1 MQLYCQDLVQKKWL
15 KRLDPARSLKK
26 RLGLAIATT
35 ILLFSLLLSWIVV
48 NTSKTQIKADSSR
61 FVEQLAYQMSRNLDR
76 DMFVHYQEIHM
87 LSTLEV
93 LRDSHHSLASKRD
106 LLTRLQK
113 AYKNYAWIGLT
124 DSEGMVVASTNQ
136 ILEGRKVS
144 NRPWFIQGKQGP
156 IVEDVHE
163 AKLLAPLLPNPN
175 PNGEPLR
182 FVDIAAPILNTTD
195 PNKVEGVL
203 GSHLYWNWAKDV
215 RDDLL
220 KPLQDRYHV
229 EAMILSKSGE
239 VLLTPAVDTGSK
251 PIQFEPGWLSSISDL
266 ESVRAARD
274 GKRGFLVEQWL
285 DGTYLTGFAATQG
298 LEDYP
303 GLGWIVLVRQSTEEA
318 FAKASV
324 LQQQIIIW
332 GITLGIASSALAW
345 WIAERFLNPVLA
357 IASAAHRIRRGDTN
371 IHIPV
376 FSGKDEIA
384 KLSEA
389 ISALFTNL
397 EKQKRLLQ
405 SFNLEL
411 EQKIEE
417 RTLAL
422 QQANQEL
429 QRLTM
434 VDGLT
439 GVANRRRFDL
449 HLIQEWQRAA
459 REQSSLSLILID
471 IDYFKRYNDC
481 YGHPAGDI
489 CLQQVA
495 QTLNSQI
502 HRSHDLAA
510 RYGGEEFAVILP
522 NTGIEGAVHI
532 AETIRQAVKDLQLS
546 HAESLISQFVS
557 LSLGVATTVPT
568 ADSSPSTLVEGADKQ
583 LYQAKIAGRNRVM
596 PEIYRGS

>member
-1 MQLYCQDLVQKKWL
+1 MQLYCQDLMQKKWL
-15 KRLDPARSLKK
+15 KRLDPRRSLKK

-35 ILLFSLLLSWIVV
+35 TLLFSLLLSWIVG

-76 DMFVHYQEIHM
+76 DMFVHYQEIRM

-93 LRDSHHSLASKRD
+93 IRDSRHFLTSKRA
-106 LLTRLQK
+106 LLNRLQK

-124 DSEGMVVASTNQ
+124 NFEGVVVASTNQ
-136 ILEGRKVS
+136 ILEGKKVS
-144 NRPWFIQGKQGP
+144 SRPWFIQGKQGAV
-156 IVEDVHE
+156 VEDVHE

-182 FVDIAAPILNTTD
+182 FVDIAAPVFSTTN

-203 GSHLYWNWAKDV
+203 GAHLYWNWAKDV

-229 EAMILSKSGE
+229 EAMILSQSGE
-239 VLLTPAVDTGSK
+239 VLLTPAVDSGSQK
-251 PIQFEPGWLSSISDL
+251 KQFEPGWFPSISHL
-266 ESVRAARD
+266 KSVRAVRD
-274 GKRGFLVEQWL
+274 GERGFLVERWP

-318 FAKASV
+318 FIKASV
-324 LQQQIIIW
+324 LQQQIILW

-345 WIAERFLNPVLA
+345 WIAEQFLNPVLA
-357 IASAAHRIRRGDTN
+357 IAIAAHRIRRGDTN

-389 ISALFTNL
+389 ISGLFTNL
-397 EKQKRLLQ
+397 EQQKRLLQ
-405 SFNLEL
+405 IFNLEL

-422 QQANQEL
+422 QQANEEL

-439 GVANRRRFDL
+439 GVANRRCFDL
-449 HLIQEWQRAA
+449 HLTQEWQRAV
-459 REQSSLSLILID
+459 REQLPLSLILMNV
-471 IDYFKRYNDC
+471 DYFKRYNDY
-481 YGHPAGDI
+481 YGHPAGDG
-489 CLQQVA
+489 CLQ
-495 QTLNSQI
+495 
-502 HRSHDLAA
+502 
-510 RYGGEEFAVILP
+510 
-522 NTGIEGAVHI
+522 
-532 AETIRQAVKDLQLS
+532 
-546 HAESLISQFVS
+546 
-557 LSLGVATTVPT
+557 
-568 ADSSPSTLVEGADKQ
+568 
-583 LYQAKIAGRNRVM
+583 
-596 PEIYRGS
+596 